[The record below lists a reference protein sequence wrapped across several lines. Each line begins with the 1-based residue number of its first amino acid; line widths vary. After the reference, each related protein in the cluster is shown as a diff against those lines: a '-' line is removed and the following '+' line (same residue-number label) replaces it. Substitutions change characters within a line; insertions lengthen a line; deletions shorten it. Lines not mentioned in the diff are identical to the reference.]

1 MNVILFILIVLLL
14 GFGWLLFE
22 LWNAPLGYEDEQ
34 GFHYGTPDNKPA
46 KPKAKK
52 YLNK

>member
-14 GFGWLLFE
+14 AVGWFFFE
-22 LWNAPLGYEDEQ
+22 LWKAPLGYEDRD
-34 GFHYGTPDNKPA
+34 GFHYLPDNKLS